1 MEHLRICFET
11 VRFLVEL
18 GVDLVNIQ
26 RVMPNVCQVIARVHR
41 FRFWEISYKR
51 QQHYWFTLPITHFGK
66 ILANVNNKF
75 ILPILGKFLQMPTRN
90 ISSFQDRFIS
100 DHWKGKAKKKW
111 MFAVHHFCSNGE
123 ENSFQ
128 VWGDGTC
135 SHTETQRLK
144 VGTQSKD
151 LCVFTNSAI
160 IHLNYFSRTH
170 FTTFFS
176 IWTTWAAS
184 ESSGGCA
191 MPCRTLTVWGR
202 LT

>member
-100 DHWKGKAKKKW
+100 DHWKGKAKKKVDVCCPSFLLKW
-111 MFAVHHFCSNGE
+111 RREQFPSMRRWHLFPYRNPEIEGWHTKQRPMCFHKFSH
-123 ENSFQ
+123 NSLELFFQ
-128 VWGDGTC
+128 D
-135 SHTETQRLK
+135 
-144 VGTQSKD
+144 
-151 LCVFTNSAI
+151 
-160 IHLNYFSRTH
+160 
-170 FTTFFS
+170 TFYYIF
-176 IWTTWAAS
+176 
-184 ESSGGCA
+184 
-191 MPCRTLTVWGR
+191 
-202 LT
+202 